1 MLSCQR
7 HQFSIP
13 KDVIYLDAAYMT
25 PIPRSAVQA
34 GGRGVRV
41 KAAPWEMTIG
51 SYYDEVEKARELAA
65 SFIGAEPGDMAVV
78 PATSY
83 GIAVA
88 AANVPVPAGSVIL
101 MMDNEHTS
109 HRYAWYELARQ
120 KGASVVTVSRRPE
133 EEWATAIVAAIRASD
148 APVAVVAGT
157 IVHWFEGTEVDI
169 EAVSAAARAA
179 GASLVMDGTQ
189 WVGAVPFDVSRV
201 RPDFLA
207 FATYKFLLGPYRLA
221 FLYADKAWQRN
232 GRPIE
237 FHSWNRKGGERPDFY
252 LETMPDYLPG
262 ARRFDMGERSDFA
275 VLPIAINALEL
286 LGSWGAAAVHE
297 RLVHLNRLIWREAER
312 RGFTGPRKELRAGH
326 IAVVELGDRYRDD
339 LARSLREK
347 GAHVTVR
354 GTKMRITPHV
364 YNDDDDITRFFD
376 ILDAATAWSPALT

>member
-7 HQFSIP
+7 HLFAIP
-13 KDVIYLDAAYMT
+13 QDVVYLDAAYMT
-25 PIPRSAVQA
+25 PIPRSAMAA
-34 GGRGVRV
+34 GERGVRV
-41 KAAPWEMTIG
+41 KAAPWDMTIA
-51 SYYDEVEKARELAA
+51 SYYDEVERARELAA
-65 SFIGAEPGDMAVV
+65 SFIGAAADDIAVI

-88 AANVPVPAGSVIL
+88 AANVAAPAGSVIL
-101 MMDNEHTS
+101 MMENEHTS
-109 HRYAWYELARQ
+109 HRYAWYELATRT
-120 KGASVVTVSRRPE
+120 GARVVTVKRRPDE
-133 EEWATAIVAAIRASD
+133 QWTSAIVSAIRTSQT
-148 APVAVVAGT
+148 PVSVVAGT
-157 IVHWFEGTEVDI
+157 IVHWFEGIAVDI
-169 EAVSAAARAA
+169 EAVSEAAHSV

-221 FLYADKAWQRN
+221 FLYADKARQRT

-252 LETMPDYLPG
+252 LETMPDYQPG

-275 VLPIAINALEL
+275 VLPMAIDAMEL
-286 LGSWGAAAVHE
+286 LGGWGVSAVHE
-297 RLVHLNRLIWREAER
+297 WLLHLNRLIWQQAEA
-312 RGFTGPRKELRAGH
+312 RGLTGPDADMRAGH

-339 LARSLREK
+339 LASRLRER

-364 YNDDDDITRFFD
+364 YNDEDDIVRFFD
-376 ILDAATAWSPALT
+376 ILDAAIA